1 MSGKLLVKMLL
12 GGGLLLVV
20 AGCDQKAKTDETPR
34 NFTPPSLWRIEVVED
49 SGGKTGAVAIC
60 ANPEMISSFSRVDP
74 SVNGMPC
81 EPKGKPA
88 KDTPEEHVSRC
99 MAGGAEYGLYV
110 TTTGQRDSDF
120 TVRFALRSLEV
131 DNTKVVQARRY
142 QRLGACPA
150 GWQAGDQGPVG
161 GKPGSNLLS
170 GQKPAAP

>member
-1 MSGKLLVKMLL
+1 MSGKVL
-12 GGGLLLVV
+12 GKTLMAAGLLLVV
-20 AGCDQKAKTDETPR
+20 AGCDQKAKTDETPH
-34 NFTPPSLWRIEVVED
+34 NFTPPSLWRVEVVED
-49 SGGKTGAVAIC
+49 SGGRTGVVEVC
-60 ANPEMISSFSRVDP
+60 ANPELISSFSRVEP
-74 SVNGMPC
+74 AINGMPC

-99 MAGGAEYGLYV
+99 EAGGNEYGLYV

-150 GWQAGDQGPVG
+150 GWQAGDQG
-161 GKPGSNLLS
+161 KPGAKPTSNALS
-170 GQKPAAP
+170 GQKPAS